1 MAKERQ
7 KVRQG
12 RVVSDKM
19 DRTVVVA
26 IVWSQRHRLY
36 RKPVRRVTKFYAHD
50 QDNRCRIGDLVSIQ
64 ETRPISRLKRWRVI
78 DIVERHDVIDLQP
91 AELGQEELAEVTAP
105 ATQTST
111 LQSPEETSI
120 SEDLEEA
127 SAPESLEETTPP
139 QDQEVSEPEDNIQ
152 EPTEVEQ
159 EELAEVTEPTAQ
171 TSAPES
177 LEETTPPQDQEV
189 SEPEDNIQEPTEVE
203 QEELDE
209 VTEPT
214 AQTSAPES
222 LEETTPPQDQEVP
235 QPEDNIQEPT
245 ESPDPTT
252 LDEEDKD

>member
-120 SEDLEEA
+120 SEDLEE
-127 SAPESLEETTPP
+127 TTPP
-139 QDQEVSEPEDNIQ
+139 QNQEVSEPEDNIQ

>member
-105 ATQTST
+105 ATQTS
-111 LQSPEETSI
+111 
-120 SEDLEEA
+120 
-127 SAPESLEETTPP
+127 
-139 QDQEVSEPEDNIQ
+139 
-152 EPTEVEQ
+152 
-159 EELAEVTEPTAQ
+159 
-171 TSAPES
+171 APES